1 MGMTPRVLILG
12 GSGFVGRHV
21 VERLQ
26 REGVAMTV
34 PTRRLTSARHLWH
47 QPQVQVVVADVM
59 DPITLARLVAEHDAV
74 INLIAILHGSE
85 RQFERVHVEF
95 ARQIAFACAQAGGR
109 RVVHVSA
116 LGAAS
121 DGPSMYQRSKAR
133 GEAVLDQA
141 AQLGSMG
148 LSVLRPSVIFGA
160 EDRFLNLFADLQRVF
175 PLMPL
180 AGADARFQP
189 VWVRDVAQAIV
200 TCLRDDATL
209 GRTYEACGPEV
220 WTLRDLVKA
229 AGRWAGVNGGD
240 GRPVLGLPMALGRL
254 QALVMEWLPGQPLMS
269 RDNLDS
275 MKADNVAS
283 GQAPGLEALGIRP
296 APLSAVGPLYL
307 GSAGPQARLDAYRRT
322 ARR

>member
-1 MGMTPRVLILG
+1 MTQRVLILG

-34 PTRRLTSARHLWH
+34 PTRRLTAARHLWH
-47 QPQVQVVVADVM
+47 QPKVQVVVADVM
-59 DPITLARLVAEHDAV
+59 DAPTLMRLVEAHDAV
-74 INLIAILHGSE
+74 INLVAILHGSE

-95 ARQIAFACAQAGGR
+95 LRQLAFACAQAGGR

-116 LGAAS
+116 LGAAA
-121 DGPSMYQRSKAR
+121 DGPSKYQRSKAR
-133 GEAVLDQA
+133 GEAVLAQA
-141 AQLGSMG
+141 AQLGS
-148 LSVLRPSVIFGA
+148 LRPSVLRPSVIFGA
-160 EDRFLNLFADLQRVF
+160 EDRFLNLFAGLQKVF
-175 PLMPL
+175 PLIPL
-180 AGADARFQP
+180 AGAEARFQP

-200 TCLRDDATL
+200 TCLYDDKTV
-209 GRTYEACGPEV
+209 GQTYEACGPEV
-220 WTLRDLVKA
+220 WTLRELVKA
-229 AGRWAGVNGGD
+229 AGRWSGVAGGT

-254 QALVMEWLPGQPLMS
+254 QAGVMEWLPGRPLMS

-275 MKADNVAS
+275 MRVDNVAS
-283 GQAPGLEALGIRP
+283 GQLPGLEALGIRA

-307 GSAGPQARLDAYRRT
+307 GHTGPQARLDAYRRT

>member
-1 MGMTPRVLILG
+1 MTRNVLILG

-26 REGVAMTV
+26 RDGVAMTV
-34 PTRRLTSARHLWH
+34 PTRRLTAARHLWH
-47 QPQVQVVVADVM
+47 QPQVRVAVADVM
-59 DPITLARLVAEHDAV
+59 DPPTLARLVAEHEAV
-74 INLIAILHGSE
+74 VNLVAILHGSE
-85 RQFERVHVEF
+85 QQFERVHVELPRLL
-95 ARQIAFACAQAGGR
+95 AAACAQAGGR

-116 LGAAS
+116 LGAAA
-121 DGPSMYQRSKAR
+121 DAPSRYQRSKAR
-133 GEAVLDQA
+133 GEAVLAQA
-141 AQLGSMG
+141 AQQGALR

-175 PLMPL
+175 PLVPL

-200 TCLRDDATL
+200 GCLQDEATA
-209 GRTYEACGPEV
+209 GQTYEACGPEV
-220 WTLRDLVKA
+220 WTLRELVQA
-229 AGRWAGVNGGD
+229 AGRWAGIGGGA
-240 GRPVLGLPMALGRL
+240 GRPVIGLPMALGRL
-254 QALVMEWLPGQPLMS
+254 QALVMELLPGQPLMS

-275 MKADNVAS
+275 MQVDNVAS
-283 GQAPGLEALGIRP
+283 GQLPGLDALGIRA

-307 GSAGPQARLDAYRRT
+307 GSAGPQARLDAYRRA